1 MHATIPKGN
10 VGDFESTVLQKI
22 GKNGTG
28 GGKGGG
34 GKGGATGICLRAL
47 KESKALRLD
56 TNSTAER
63 RRGEGRAKMIE
74 VPAEIKPE
82 MGFGNV

>member
-1 MHATIPKGN
+1 MWLILSPLFFK
-10 VGDFESTVLQKI
+10 EI
-22 GKNGTG
+22 WKNG
-28 GGKGGG
+28 K
-34 GKGGATGICLRAL
+34 GATDICLRAL
-47 KESKALRLD
+47 KESKALRLG

-63 RRGEGRAKMIE
+63 RRREGRAKMSE

>member
-22 GKNGTG
+22 GKNGT
-28 GGKGGG
+28 GG